1 MLIVSRLACY
11 GHGHR
16 KVMHVPTRNGR
27 LRTLMCAPGHT
38 TMTCPYRIAPELGC
52 TPAAASDGVLN
63 AMRKRE
69 RDGRR
74 AARCA

>member
-1 MLIVSRLACY
+1 
-11 GHGHR
+11 
-16 KVMHVPTRNGR
+16 
-27 LRTLMCAPGHT
+27 MCAPGHT

-52 TPAAASDGVLN
+52 TPAAASDGVLS

-74 AARCA
+74 AALCA